1 MKKFPVKIDL
11 SSFFDDE
18 RKYVML
24 LVDPQWKSVEY
35 LQQRVEQIFDVRPV
49 HFLTNDNLFIPPQE
63 SIEVLEFTESLK
75 AFIPK
80 HAVEES
86 RRRSKQF
93 RKPEIENAFTINADE
108 SPIGK
113 DLVKKRKY
121 TLGTEILSS
130 STPSSKK
137 KSKCASAALPSSST
151 PFSNESQEITSTN
164 EQGSLPSN
172 GTTALRNRNHGN
184 LNVSNR
190 KISYSDVVENQI
202 ETINEELDK
211 SIRKRK
217 RKQARKI
224 AEQNNG
230 VNANSITL
238 LPDIPSSTFVNNS
251 KLMGN
256 NSHILFSDDSM
267 VLESTKDKK
276 LTIDNNTS
284 IIRKQIKSPKLVF
297 KCNLDDDIEVQK
309 PLVSPLKVINKSN
322 KAPKRIIDIQE
333 NILLPPADIDILTQ
347 TSPVRE
353 SSTKLEQSN
362 ASNTLKVTNGSQN
375 IEARSGIETEN
386 IEKDSN
392 LEYPKNNIN
401 NDFESTK
408 DFTEFG
414 NENRQ
419 SDLSI
424 TIGVENPSALDATT
438 KENEND
444 SYTENVEE
452 KTQSE
457 KENVI
462 NHKEIVPNNVKDETE
477 HFRAANG
484 SQSEAKDEKLQKSL
498 KETSTATKADTSEG
512 SKDLSALDE
521 SSVIDLDDEDE
532 DVINLSDD
540 QQSLSMNHSARL
552 SEILSNSIST
562 MGVAEMMPFCTPLI
576 GIPSVGDIVIFKF
589 NRGVLS
595 EKSDLSEFI
604 ACKCEHVNRRTKV
617 LKLLIIDSSLEND
630 FIPPQYMY
638 NTDESLTNTF
648 INIKL
653 PEMIDAK
660 VLQT

>member
-1 MKKFPVKIDL
+1 MKKFPVKINL
-11 SSFFDDE
+11 SSFFEDE

-63 SIEVLEFTESLK
+63 SIEVLEFAESLK

-108 SPIGK
+108 SPIEK

-137 KSKCASAALPSSST
+137 KSKCAPAALPSSST

-164 EQGSLPSN
+164 EQCSLPSN
-172 GTTALRNRNHGN
+172 GTTALRDRNHGN

-230 VNANSITL
+230 VNVNSITL

-267 VLESTKDKK
+267 VLETTKDKK

-353 SSTKLEQSN
+353 PSTKLEQSN

-452 KTQSE
+452 NTQSD

-462 NHKEIVPNNVKDETE
+462 KPKEIVANNVKDETE
-477 HFRAANG
+477 NFRAANG

-552 SEILSNSIST
+552 SEILRNSIST
-562 MGVAEMMPFCTPLI
+562 MGVAEMLPFCTPLI
-576 GIPSVGDIVIFKF
+576 GIPSVGDIVVFKF

-595 EKSDLSEFI
+595 EKRDLSEFI
-604 ACKCEHVNRRTKV
+604 ACKCEHINRRTKV

-638 NTDESLTNTF
+638 TTDESLNNTF

-653 PEMIDAK
+653 PDMIDAK